1 MCLRLHHK
9 NIAKIAPC
17 RKILLY
23 GTMQRLTY
31 QTWYQIMHEYLF
43 SVSYNNTCII
53 MWFPFHTLVMG
64 PVAELGDLV
73 LQEADEL
80 PEWELP
86 LGLLET
92 NGLMDWLTPCARMN
106 CSRSSTLV
114 RPLAERIKT
123 SHGLFHS
130 TSNKSE
136 VNYEKKFRK
145 TRTSTEST

>member
-1 MCLRLHHK
+1 MTPQKYRKYSTLQK
-9 NIAKIAPC
+9 NPVIWYEEKINIQNLVPDNAVLIC
-17 RKILLY
+17 
-23 GTMQRLTY
+23 T
-31 QTWYQIMHEYLF
+31 F
-43 SVSYNNTCII
+43 SNNITCII

-114 RPLAERIKT
+114 RPLAE
-123 SHGLFHS
+123 
-130 TSNKSE
+130 SNKTLDYFTVQE
-136 VNYEKKFRK
+136 TNPR
-145 TRTSTEST
+145 